1 MPLRS
6 LRSSVLKWPDR
17 ETVLAAAR
25 AWATLEA
32 GKHPEALAIG
42 CFGSY
47 ARGNW
52 GVGSD
57 LDLLA
62 IVSHCAEPFERRA
75 LGWKVEDLPVP
86 AEILIY
92 TIEEW
97 ERLSGEKS
105 RFARVLK
112 EDTQWLWS
120 RDELRSLVQVVST
133 N

>member
-1 MPLRS
+1 
-6 LRSSVLKWPDR
+6 
-17 ETVLAAAR
+17 VLAAAR
-25 AWATLEA
+25 TWAAFEA
-32 GKHPEALAIG
+32 GKHAEVLAIG

-47 ARGNW
+47 ARGDW

-62 IVSHCAEPFERRA
+62 IVSHCDEPFERRA
-75 LGWKVEDLPVP
+75 LGWKVENLPVP

-92 TIEEW
+92 TSEEW

-120 RDELRSLVQVVST
+120 RHRFVST
-133 N
+133 IGRGILA